1 MNNLCKFV
9 NEGFKSIERELEVTN
24 LFRLYTKIEGKFD
37 KNYEIQKTMDELFPT
52 AYYYSEDIPRDPFD
66 QSYYTYYDEN
76 GNYVDEIDINTY
88 FHNFVNEVD
97 RIRFIYNHE
106 EERFDILTI
115 MPWGPDPN
123 KYNIPERYTFTL
135 TELCQYFIDIRI
147 KLTSLLQNYISEYSN
162 IEDKYNYERIR
173 KIIEDKIDLNSKLT
187 NLYLDMIR

>member
-24 LFRLYTKIEGKFD
+24 FFRLYTKIEGKFD

-52 AYYYSEDIPRDPFD
+52 AYLENVPKDSFD

-97 RIRFIYNHE
+97 RIRFIYNYE
-106 EERFDILTI
+106 EERFDILCM
-115 MPWGPDPN
+115 MPWDPDE
-123 KYNIPERYTFTL
+123 YNIPQIYTFTL